1 MTQVGIHKNWRELS
15 NVDRG
20 VLSWDLANATRLSC
34 SCGPLDRQD
43 KEQRKRDKNRKKRN
57 QKREKK
63 RGDKAEV
70 REFKRSI
77 NEDPFMDC

>member
-1 MTQVGIHKNWRELS
+1 M
-15 NVDRG
+15 
-20 VLSWDLANATRLSC
+20 LSWGLANAARISC
-34 SCGPLDRQD
+34 SCGALDRQD

-63 RGDKAEV
+63 RGDEAEM

-77 NEDPFMDC
+77 NADPFMDC